1 MEFLKG
7 MDISM
12 LSELEKKGIR
22 YYNHGREEE
31 LLGILKNSHAIRLRI

>member
-22 YYNHGREEE
+22 YITMEEK
-31 LLGILKNSHAIRLRI
+31 KNFWVF

>member
-12 LSELEKKGIR
+12 LSELEKKEFDIITM
-22 YYNHGREEE
+22 EEK
-31 LLGILKNSHAIRLRI
+31 KNFWVF